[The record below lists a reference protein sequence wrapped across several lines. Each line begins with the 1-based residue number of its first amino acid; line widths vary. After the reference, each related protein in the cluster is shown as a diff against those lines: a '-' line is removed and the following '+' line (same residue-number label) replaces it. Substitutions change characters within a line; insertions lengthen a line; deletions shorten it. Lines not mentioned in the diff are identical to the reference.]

1 MAIGIR
7 GKSLVPAPT
16 PESRWGPSVNDEV
29 IIPGDELPFKQDR
42 VFDVNDERMEVIAT
56 PR

>member
-1 MAIGIR
+1 MAVGI
-7 GKSLVPAPT
+7 KVDDLVPAPSV
-16 PESRWGPSVNDEV
+16 ESRWGVSVNDEV

-42 VFDVNDERMEVIAT
+42 VFDPKDERMEVIAT

>member
-1 MAIGIR
+1 MAFGIR
-7 GKSLVPAPT
+7 GRDLVPAPS
-16 PESRWGPSVNDEV
+16 PESRWGVSVNDEV

-42 VFDVNDERMEVIAT
+42 VFDVDDERMEVIAT